1 MNLNCISTIG
11 YLDFNCFESFNY
23 IELSITNLQSN
34 IVNHYLSLRT
44 DLDKGMRTKTIKKNR
59 INVVTLGCSK
69 NVYDSEVLMGQLKA
83 SGKDVVHEQEGN
95 VVVINTCGFIN
106 NAKEESVN
114 TILEFIQKKEAG
126 EVDKVFVTGCLSE
139 RYKPDLQKEIPN
151 VDQYFG
157 TTELPGLLKALG
169 ADYKHELIGER
180 LTTTPKN
187 YAYLKIAEG
196 CDRPCS
202 FCAIPLMRGK
212 HKSTPIEQLVVEAE
226 KLAANGV
233 KELILIAQDLTYY
246 GLDLYKKRNLSE
258 LLENLVKVEGI
269 DWIRLHYAFPTGF
282 PMDVLDVMKRE
293 PKICNYLDIPLQH
306 ISDAILKSMR
316 RGTTKEKTTKLLKEF
331 RAKVPEMTIRTTLIV
346 GYPGE
351 TEEDF
356 QTLKEWVKE
365 MRFERL
371 GCFTYSHEENTH
383 AYNLEDNVPEEVKM
397 QRANEIMELQ
407 SQISWELNQEKIG
420 KEFKVV
426 LDRKEGNYFVGRTEF
441 DSPDVDNEVL
451 IDATKT
457 YLKTGEFTTIKVVEA
472 EDFDLYGEVV

>member
-1 MNLNCISTIG
+1 
-11 YLDFNCFESFNY
+11 
-23 IELSITNLQSN
+23 
-34 IVNHYLSLRT
+34 
-44 DLDKGMRTKTIKKNR
+44 MRTKSHKTNK

-83 SGKDVVHEQEGN
+83 NGKAVAHQEDGN
-95 VVVINTCGFIN
+95 IVVINTCGFID

-114 TILEFIQKKEAG
+114 TILDFVQKKEAG

-139 RYKPDLQKEIPN
+139 RYKPDLIKEIPD

-157 TTELPGLLKALG
+157 TTELPQLLKALG
-169 ADYKHELIGER
+169 ANYKHELIGER

-212 HKSTPIEQLVVEAE
+212 HRSTPIEDLVTEAK

-246 GLDLYKKRNLSE
+246 GLDLYKKRSLAE
-258 LLENLVKVEGI
+258 LLRALVKVEGI
-269 DWIRLHYAFPTGF
+269 QWIRLHYAFPTGF
-282 PMDVLDVMKRE
+282 PMEVLDVMKE
-293 PKICNYLDIPLQH
+293 QPKICNYLDIPLQH
-306 ISDAILKSMR
+306 ISNKILKSMR
-316 RGTTKEKTTKLLKEF
+316 RGTTQEKTTKLLQAF
-331 RAKVPEMTIRTTLIV
+331 RNAVPQMAIRTTLIV

-351 TEEDF
+351 TEADF
-356 QTLKEWVKE
+356 QILKKWVE
-365 MRFERL
+365 AMRFERL

-383 AYNLEDNVPEEVKM
+383 AYKLVDDVPAEVK
-397 QRANEIMELQ
+397 QARANEIMALQ
-407 SQISWELNQEKIG
+407 SQISWELNQAKIG
-420 KEFKVV
+420 QTLAV
-426 LDRKEGNYFVGRTEF
+426 LIDRKEGQYFIGRSEF

-451 IDATKT
+451 IDASKV
-457 YLKTGEFTTIKVVEA
+457 YLKTGEYTTVRITDA
-472 EDFDLYGEVV
+472 ADFDLYAEVV

>member
-1 MNLNCISTIG
+1 M
-11 YLDFNCFESFNY
+11 YLCKLIY
-23 IELSITNLQSN
+23 
-34 IVNHYLSLRT
+34 RT
-44 DLDKGMRTKTIKKNR
+44 MRTKTLKKNR
-59 INVVTLGCSK
+59 INVITLGCSK

-83 SGKDVVHEQEGN
+83 SGKDVVHEEEGN

-114 TILEFIQKKEAG
+114 TILEYMQKKEDG

-157 TTELPGLLKALG
+157 TTELPALLKALG

-212 HKSTPIEQLVVEAE
+212 HKSTPIENLVIEAE

-246 GLDLYKKRNLSE
+246 GLDIYKKRNLAE
-258 LLENLVKVEGI
+258 LLENLVKVDGI
-269 DWIRLHYAFPTGF
+269 EWIRLHYAFPTGF
-282 PMDVLDVMKRE
+282 PMDVLDVMNRE

-306 ISDAILKSMR
+306 ISDSILKSMR
-316 RGTTKEKTTKLLKEF
+316 RGTTKAKTTKLLKAF
-331 RAKVPEMTIRTTLIV
+331 RAEVPEMTIRTTLIV

-351 TEEDF
+351 TQEDYE
-356 QTLKEWVKE
+356 TLREWVRE

-383 AYNLEDNVPEEVKM
+383 AFNLEDDVPADVKM
-397 QRANEIMELQ
+397 QRANEIMEIQ
-407 SQISWELNQEKIG
+407 SQISWELNQAKIG
-420 KEFKVV
+420 QVFKVV
-426 LDRKEGNYFVGRTEF
+426 IDRKEGNYFVGRTEY
-441 DSPDVDNEVL
+441 DSPDVDNEVR
-451 IDATKT
+451 IDATET
-457 YLKTGEFTTIKVVEA
+457 YLKTGEFATIKVIEA
-472 EDFDLYGEVV
+472 EDFDLYGEVVG

>member
-1 MNLNCISTIG
+1 
-11 YLDFNCFESFNY
+11 
-23 IELSITNLQSN
+23 
-34 IVNHYLSLRT
+34 
-44 DLDKGMRTKTIKKNR
+44 MRTKTLKKNK

-83 SGKDVVHEQEGN
+83 NDKEVVHEEEGN
-95 VVVINTCGFIN
+95 VVVINTCGFIA

-114 TILEFIQKKEAG
+114 TILEYVQKKEAG

-151 VDQYFG
+151 VDEYFG
-157 TTELPGLLKALG
+157 TSELPNLLKALG

-202 FCAIPLMRGK
+202 FCAIPIMRGK
-212 HKSTPIEQLVVEAE
+212 HKSTPIEELVTEAE
-226 KLAANGV
+226 KLAAKGV

-246 GLDLYKKRNLSE
+246 GLDLYKKRNLAE

-269 DWIRLHYAFPTGF
+269 EWIRLHYAFPTGF
-282 PMDVLDVMKRE
+282 PMEVLDVMKRE
-293 PKICNYLDIPLQH
+293 SKVCNYIDIPLQH
-306 ISDAILKSMR
+306 ISDVILKSMR
-316 RGTTKEKTTKLLKEF
+316 RGTTKEKTTKLLQDF
-331 RAKVPEMTIRTTLIV
+331 RVAVPNMAIRTTLIV

-356 QTLKEWVKE
+356 QTLKKWVEE

-383 AYNLEDNVPEEVKM
+383 AFSLVDDVPEAIKQE
-397 QRANEIMELQ
+397 RANEIMELQ

-420 KEFKVV
+420 KTFKCII
-426 LDRKEGNYFVGRTEF
+426 DRKEGNHFVGRTEF

-451 IDATKT
+451 IDATKH
-457 YLKTGEFTTIKVVEA
+457 YLKHGEFYDIEITEA
-472 EDFDLYGEVV
+472 ADFDLYGEPKL

>member
-1 MNLNCISTIG
+1 
-11 YLDFNCFESFNY
+11 
-23 IELSITNLQSN
+23 
-34 IVNHYLSLRT
+34 
-44 DLDKGMRTKTIKKNR
+44 MRTKTLKKNK

-69 NVYDSEVLMGQLKA
+69 NVYDSEVLMGQLRANNKE
-83 SGKDVVHEQEGN
+83 VVHEEEGN
-95 VVVINTCGFIN
+95 VVVINTCGFIA

-114 TILEFIQKKEAG
+114 TILEYVQKKEAG

-151 VDQYFG
+151 VDEYFG
-157 TTELPGLLKALG
+157 TSELPNLLKALG

-202 FCAIPLMRGK
+202 FCAIPIMRGK
-212 HKSTPIEQLVVEAE
+212 HRSKKIEDLVTESE
-226 KLAANGV
+226 KLAAKGV

-246 GLDLYKKRNLSE
+246 GLDLYKKRNLAE
-258 LLENLVKVEGI
+258 LLEALVKVEGI
-269 DWIRLHYAFPTGF
+269 EWIRLHYAFPTGF

-306 ISDAILKSMR
+306 IADAILKSMR
-316 RGTTKEKTTKLLKEF
+316 RGTTQAKTTKLLQDF
-331 RAKVPEMTIRTTLIV
+331 RAAVPEMTIRTTLIV

-356 QTLKEWVKE
+356 QTLKKWVEE

-383 AYNLEDNVPEEVKM
+383 AYNLEDNVPEEIK
-397 QRANEIMELQ
+397 QERANEIMELQ
-407 SQISWELNQEKIG
+407 SQISWELNQQKIG
-420 KEFKVV
+420 QTFRCII
-426 LDRKEGNYFVGRTEF
+426 DRKEGNHFIGRTEY

-451 IDATKT
+451 VDATKH
-457 YLKTGEFTTIKVVEA
+457 YLKHGEFVNLKITEA
-472 EDFDLYGEVV
+472 ADFDLYGEPII

>member
-1 MNLNCISTIG
+1 
-11 YLDFNCFESFNY
+11 
-23 IELSITNLQSN
+23 
-34 IVNHYLSLRT
+34 
-44 DLDKGMRTKTIKKNR
+44 MRTKSLKKNK

-83 SGKDVVHEQEGN
+83 NGKAVAHEDEGN
-95 VVVINTCGFIN
+95 IVVINTCGFID

-114 TILEFIQKKEAG
+114 TILDFVQKKEAG
-126 EVDKVFVTGCLSE
+126 DVDKVFVTGCLSE
-139 RYKPDLQKEIPN
+139 RYKPDLVKEIPN

-157 TTELPGLLKALG
+157 TTELPQLLKALG

-202 FCAIPLMRGK
+202 FCAIPLMRGM
-212 HKSTPIEQLVVEAE
+212 HRSTPIEDLVVEAE

-258 LLENLVKVEGI
+258 LLKALVKVEGI
-269 DWIRLHYAFPTGF
+269 EWIRLHYAFPTGF
-282 PMDVLDVMKRE
+282 PMDVLEVMKNE

-306 ISDAILKSMR
+306 ISDKILKSMR
-316 RGTTKEKTTKLLKEF
+316 RGTTQAKTTKLLQQF
-331 RAKVPEMTIRTTLIV
+331 REAVPNMAIRTTLIV

-356 QTLKEWVKE
+356 QTLKQWVE
-365 MRFERL
+365 AMRFERL

-383 AYNLEDNVPEEVKM
+383 AYNLEDDVPQEIK
-397 QRANEIMELQ
+397 QARANEIMELQ
-407 SQISWELNQEKIG
+407 SQISWELNQAKIG
-420 KEFKVV
+420 QTLRVII
-426 LDRKEGNYFVGRTEF
+426 DRKEGQHFVGRTEF

-451 IDATKT
+451 IDATKV
-457 YLKTGEFTTIKVVEA
+457 YLKTGEYTTVTITDA
-472 EDFDLYGEVV
+472 ADFDLYAEVV

>member
-1 MNLNCISTIG
+1 
-11 YLDFNCFESFNY
+11 
-23 IELSITNLQSN
+23 
-34 IVNHYLSLRT
+34 
-44 DLDKGMRTKTIKKNR
+44 MRTKTLKKNK

-69 NVYDSEVLMGQLKA
+69 NVYDSEVLMGQLRANNKE
-83 SGKDVVHEQEGN
+83 VVHEEEGN
-95 VVVINTCGFIN
+95 VVVINTCGFIA

-114 TILEFIQKKEAG
+114 TILEYVKLKEEG
-126 EVDKVFVTGCLSE
+126 EVDKIFVTGCLSE
-139 RYKPDLQKEIPN
+139 RYKPDLQKEIPD

-212 HKSTPIEQLVVEAE
+212 HVSTPIEELVVEAE
-226 KLAANGV
+226 KLAADGV

-246 GLDLYKKRNLSE
+246 GLDLYKERKLAD
-258 LLENLVKVEGI
+258 LLKELVKVDGI
-269 DWIRLHYAFPTGF
+269 EWIRLHYAFPSGF
-282 PMDVLDVMKRE
+282 PMEVLEVMNKE
-293 PKICNYLDIPLQH
+293 PKVCNYIDIPLQH
-306 ISDAILKSMR
+306 IADPILKSMR
-316 RGTTKEKTTKLLKEF
+316 RGTTKAKTTKLLNEF
-331 RAKVPEMTIRTTLIV
+331 RAAVPEMAIRTTLIV

-351 TEEDF
+351 TQEDF
-356 QTLKEWVKE
+356 ETLREWVRE

-383 AYNLEDNVPEEVKM
+383 AYNLEDDVPEEVKM
-397 QRANEIMELQ
+397 ERANEIMEIQ

-426 LDRKEGNYFVGRTEF
+426 VDRKEGNYFVGRTEF

-451 IDATKT
+451 IDASKY
-457 YLKTGEFTTIKVVEA
+457 YLKTGEYTKIKVIEA
-472 EDFDLYGEVV
+472 EDFDLYGEVIS